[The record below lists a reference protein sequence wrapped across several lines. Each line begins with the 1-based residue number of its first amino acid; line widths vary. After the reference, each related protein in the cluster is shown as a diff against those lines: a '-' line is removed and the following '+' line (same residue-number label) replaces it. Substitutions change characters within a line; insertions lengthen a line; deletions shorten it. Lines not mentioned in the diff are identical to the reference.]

1 MRNYEMVLQA
11 LKSGE
16 VKSMADLKA
25 ELPDLQVHFMHKYV
39 ARAKYLAG
47 AEIELM
53 KAGAVIKT
61 ARAKDAETLRLVNA
75 DKFKSWQPETKTG
88 GSLYR
93 KANPTVAKLKT
104 KAPKAPKVVKT
115 KAPKAPKAVAPAVK
129 TKAPKAPKAPKAV
142 APAVKTKAA
151 AKLRM
156 TKDLQLKVVP
166 AEIVSEA
173 EVPVDLKPVVSSDK
187 ARGDKIV
194 AMIREELKATEPKG
208 KRKAAALPRGPAV
221 AAKLDPVKVERV
233 SDDPTIPLK
242 DPDDLL
248 EIPEFLQ
255 IKREPKLVEE

>member
-25 ELPDLQVHFMHKYV
+25 ELPDLQVQFMHKYV

-93 KANPTVAKLKT
+93 KANPTVTKLKT
-104 KAPKAPKVVKT
+104 KAPKAPKAAAPAVKT
-115 KAPKAPKAVAPAVK
+115 KAPKAAAPAVK
-129 TKAPKAPKAPKAV
+129 TKAPKAPKA
-142 APAVKTKAA
+142 A
-151 AKLRM
+151 AKIRM

-208 KRKAAALPRGPAV
+208 KRKAAALPRGPVTAA

-233 SDDPTIPLK
+233 SNDPTIPLK

>member
-129 TKAPKAPKAPKAV
+129 TKA
-142 APAVKTKAA
+142 A

-242 DPDDLL
+242 DPNDLL

>member
-1 MRNYEMVLQA
+1 MRNYEMVLQV
-11 LKSGE
+11 LKSG
-16 VKSMADLKA
+16 KTWTMADLKA
-25 ELPDLQVHFMHKYV
+25 ELPGLEWWNMHKYV

-61 ARAKDAETLRLVNA
+61 ARAKEAETLRLVNV
-75 DKFKSWQPETKTG
+75 DKFKSWKPETKTG
-88 GSLYR
+88 GPLFR
-93 KANPTVAKLKT
+93 KANPSVTKLKT
-104 KAPKAPKVVKT
+104 KVPKAPKAPKV
-115 KAPKAPKAVAPAVK
+115 AAPAVK
-129 TKAPKAPKAPKAV
+129 IKAPKV
-142 APAVKTKAA
+142 A

-173 EVPVDLKPVVSSDK
+173 EVPVDLKPVVPSDK
-187 ARGDKIV
+187 ARGDMIV

-208 KRKAAALPRGPAV
+208 KRKAAALPRGP